1 MSIHDKKAVPV
12 VNQNTTVNTN
22 PVHTGPKTEAGKKA
36 SSKNA
41 QKAAIFTKGYLP
53 WEDVATKQ
61 AQMEVMARQ
70 WGADDPTRQLILRTI
85 EQAQLG
91 LERLMAA
98 DKLRIE
104 GIMQSLHIK
113 HEFAKQAG
121 IDPVIGLSLPS
132 WFFKDDDEG
141 QKKQAQFIL
150 QVFDDALQ
158 LQDQFSDQIVA
169 KIAEKFPSLYEY
181 IMGNIRSGQSFL
193 IVMGQRYKQQ
203 TALLNVIALVNE
215 IKTQYKDHLLWAS
228 RWQSYQVIIDGIR
241 AQQVLEVM
249 DLDRTNRYA
258 TSFQNRILKG
268 LQALDTMNKIES
280 AHALSPAV
288 GQVMISSAMLSPAN
302 GSASSRRDLADPD
315 EAMVA

>member
-1 MSIHDKKAVPV
+1 MSMNDKNAVPV
-12 VNQNTTVNTN
+12 VSQNTTVNTN
-22 PVHTGPKTEAGKKA
+22 PVQTGPKTEAGKKA

-53 WEDVATKQ
+53 WEDVTSKQ
-61 AQMEVMARQ
+61 AQLEVMARQ

-104 GIMQSLHIK
+104 GIMQSQHIK
-113 HEFAKQAG
+113 HEFSKQAG
-121 IDPVIGLSLPS
+121 IDSLVGLSLPS
-132 WFFKDDDEG
+132 WFFKEDDDG
-141 QKKQAQFIL
+141 QKEHAQFIL
-150 QVFDDALQ
+150 QVLEDALQ
-158 LQDQFSDQIVA
+158 LQNQFSDQIVA

-181 IMGNIRSGQSFL
+181 IMGNVRSSHSFL

-203 TALLNVIALVNE
+203 TALLNVIALINE
-215 IKTQYKDHLLWAS
+215 LKTQYKDHLLWAS

-249 DLDRTNRYA
+249 DLDSTNRYA

-280 AHALSPAV
+280 ANALTPAL
-288 GQVMISSAMLSPAN
+288 GQVIIPSAMISPAN
-302 GSASSRRDLADPD
+302 STASSRRDLADPD
-315 EAMVA
+315 EAMMA